1 MIYLHG
7 IGHYHPE
14 NEITNQF
21 LEELDIGTCHDWIME
36 RVGIESRRTA
46 LPLDYIRETRNCDVR
61 AASEAAEISLAE
73 TGKLAGEMALGR
85 AGVEASDIGLVLAGS
100 SASDTQTPVEASRIA
115 RELGIEAP
123 VIDVNSA
130 CTSFFAAM
138 HLLSMMHTRR
148 MPEYVLLVQPE
159 AVSRTVNFNDR
170 NSAVLWGD
178 ATTAVVL
185 STKIPSKARISGCEL
200 ISDPQGSDNI
210 IVPRAGY
217 FAQNGSAVQKF
228 AIKKTLEQIK
238 RVGKLAR
245 PDRPLQF
252 VGHQANLRMLENVC
266 RHAAINTEHH
276 HKNVDKFGNT
286 AGASSNAVISMRWD
300 DWMPGDQVAVTGV
313 GAGLSWGGYL
323 LSFDQAA

>member
-21 LEELDIGTCHDWIME
+21 LEELDIGTSHDWIME

-46 LPLDYIRETRNCDVR
+46 LPLDYIRETRNSDVR

-73 TGKLAGEMALGR
+73 TGRLAGLMALER
-85 AGVEASDIGLVLAGS
+85 AGVDASRIGLLLSGS
-100 SASDTQTPVEASRIA
+100 SASDTQTPVEAARIA

-130 CTSFFAAM
+130 CTSFFAGM
-138 HLLSMMHTRR
+138 HLLSMMHTKS
-148 MPEYVLLVQPE
+148 MPEYVMLVQPE

-185 STKIPSKARISGCEL
+185 STKVPSRIRISGCEL
-200 ISDPQGSDNI
+200 VSDPQGADNI
-210 IVPRAGY
+210 VVPRAGY
-217 FAQNGSAVQKF
+217 FSQNGSAVQKF
-228 AIKKTLEQIK
+228 AIKKTLGQIQRLSK
-238 RVGKLAR
+238 QAR
-245 PDRPLQF
+245 PDKPLQF

-266 RHAAINTEHH
+266 KLAGVQGEHH
-276 HKNVDKFGNT
+276 HRNVDKFGNT
-286 AGASSNAVISMRWD
+286 AGSSSNAVISMRWD
-300 DWMPGDQVAVTGV
+300 EWRPGDQVAVTGV

-323 LSFDQAA
+323 LSFH